1 MIKLTYIVCV
11 YNSASTIIRTMESIY
26 RQSLAEDE
34 FEVIVVDDCSPDNSS
49 ELVSEFATG
58 HSNLHLVRQKQNHRV
73 GTSMN
78 LGIRMAKGEYIQV
91 VDGDD
96 VVGDGIVD
104 TLNQCLKEK
113 VDASINASQ
122 YETADG
128 SLHSMPVPTDME
140 FPMSATEF
148 CEKVLTDDP
157 IFGGTQF
164 YMWRREFLVK
174 TNHPFVE
181 DLKMEDTDWIE
192 YHLFKAKTIGC
203 SRHVTYLYLYNEN
216 SQLHLTSVSTTADAI
231 LQSYR
236 RLEGCKLYQ
245 ETLPHFVSVISY
257 AAHCRVA
264 NSLRYRN
271 LSKFWGGDFL
281 TLFNRIGNEVRKE
294 LSQYPYPLL
303 ASLFLRHKYITLAF
317 LWSTV
322 WFPHVGRFFV
332 RLIRNVKN
340 HQ

>member
-11 YNSASTIIRTMESIY
+11 YNSSTTITRTLESIY
-26 RQSLAEDE
+26 RQHIEEDE

-49 ELVSEFATG
+49 ELIANFAIG

-96 VVGDGIVD
+96 VVCDGIVE
-104 TLNQCLKEK
+104 TLNQCLAQK
-113 VDASINASQ
+113 VDVSINTSQ
-122 YETADG
+122 YEAADG
-128 SLHSMPVPTDME
+128 KLHPMPIPTDMQ
-140 FPMSATEF
+140 FPMSAIDF

-164 YMWRREFLVK
+164 YMWRRAFLVE

-203 SRHVTYLYLYNEN
+203 SRHMTYTYLYNEN
-216 SQLHLTSVSTTADAI
+216 SQLHLMSVTTTADAI

-236 RLEGCKLYQ
+236 RLEGCKIYRA
-245 ETLPHFVSVISY
+245 TLPHFVSVIEY
-257 AAHCRVA
+257 AANCRVA
-264 NSLRYRN
+264 SSLRYRN
-271 LSKFWGGDFL
+271 LSKFRGSDFL
-281 TLFNRIGNEVRKE
+281 TLYNRIGDDVRKE
-294 LSQYPYPLL
+294 LSNYAYPLL
-303 ASLFLRHKYITLAF
+303 ALMFLRHKYLSLAF

-322 WFPHVGRFFV
+322 WMPHVGRIVV
-332 RLIRNVKN
+332 RSIRKIKK

>member
-11 YNSASTIIRTMESIY
+11 YNSAATIIRTLESIY
-26 RQSLAEDE
+26 RQPLSEEE

-49 ELVSEFATG
+49 ELVSSFALG
-58 HSNLHLVRQKQNHRV
+58 HTNLQLVRQKQNHRV

-96 VVGDGIVD
+96 VVGDGIIE

-113 VDASINASQ
+113 VDASINTSQ
-122 YETADG
+122 YEAVDG
-128 SLHSMPVPTDME
+128 TIHPMPVPTEMT
-140 FPMSATEF
+140 FPMSAKDF

-164 YMWRREFLVK
+164 YMWRRQFLIE

-203 SRHVTYLYLYNEN
+203 SRHMTYTYLYNEN
-216 SQLHLTSVSTTADAI
+216 SQLHLMSVTTTADAI

-236 RLEGCKLYQ
+236 RLEGCKIYR
-245 ETLPHFVSVISY
+245 ETLPHYVSVISL

-264 NSLRYRN
+264 SCLRYRN
-271 LSKFWGGDFL
+271 LSKYSGGDFI
-281 TLFNRIGNEVRKE
+281 TLYNRIGDDVRRE
-294 LSQYPYPLL
+294 LSNYPYPFM
-303 ASLFLRHKYITLAF
+303 AKMFLKHKYLTLVF

-322 WFPHVGRFFV
+322 WMPHIGRYIV
-332 RLIRNVKN
+332 RSIRRIK

>member
-11 YNSASTIIRTMESIY
+11 YNSSLTIIRTLESIY
-26 RQSLAEDE
+26 RQPINEDE

-49 ELVSEFATG
+49 ELVTNFAVGRT
-58 HSNLHLVRQKQNHRV
+58 NLHLVRQKQNHRV

-96 VVGDGIVD
+96 VVGDGIID
-104 TLNQCLKEK
+104 TLNQCLAQK
-113 VDASINASQ
+113 VDASINTSQ
-122 YETADG
+122 YEAADG
-128 SLHSMPVPTDME
+128 SLRPMPVPTNMT
-140 FPMSATEF
+140 FPMSATDF

-164 YMWRREFLVK
+164 YMWRREFLHEV
-174 TNHPFVE
+174 NHPFVE

-203 SRHVTYLYLYNEN
+203 SRYMTYTYLYNEN
-216 SQLHLTSVSTTADAI
+216 SQLHLMSVTTTADAI

-236 RLEGCKLYQ
+236 RLKGCKMYRAS
-245 ETLPHFVSVISY
+245 LPHFVSVIEY
-257 AAHCRVA
+257 AANCRVA
-264 NSLRYRN
+264 SSLRYRN
-271 LSKFWGGDFL
+271 LSKFWGSDFL
-281 TLFNRIGNEVRKE
+281 TLYNRIGDDVRKE
-294 LSQYPYPLL
+294 LSNYAYPSL
-303 ASLFLRHKYITLAF
+303 ALMFLRHKYITLLF

-322 WFPHVGRFFV
+322 WTAHIGRYLV
-332 RLIRNVKN
+332 RSIRKIKKTI
-340 HQ
+340 

>member
-11 YNSASTIIRTMESIY
+11 YNSATTIVRTLESIY
-26 RQSLAEDE
+26 RQPLSEEE

-49 ELVSEFATG
+49 ELVSSFAVG
-58 HSNLHLVRQKQNHRV
+58 HTNLQLVRQKQNHRV

-96 VVGDGIVD
+96 VVGDCIVD
-104 TLNQCLKEK
+104 TLNQCLKDE
-113 VDASINASQ
+113 VDASVNTSQ
-122 YETADG
+122 YEAADG
-128 SLHSMPVPTDME
+128 SLHPMPVPTDMK
-140 FPMSATEF
+140 FPMSATDF
-148 CEKVLTDDP
+148 CEKVLTDAP

-164 YMWRREFLVK
+164 YMWRREFLIE

-203 SRHVTYLYLYNEN
+203 SRHMTYTYLYNEN
-216 SQLHLTSVSTTADAI
+216 SQLHLMSVTTTADAI

-236 RLEGCKLYQ
+236 RLEGCKLYKS
-245 ETLPHFVSVISY
+245 TLPHFVSVISY

-264 NSLRYRN
+264 ASLRYRN
-271 LSKFWGGDFL
+271 LSKFWGNDFL
-281 TLFNRIGNEVRKE
+281 VLYNRIGDNVRKE
-294 LSQYPYPLL
+294 LSQYSYPWL
-303 ASLFLRHKYITLAF
+303 AQLFLRHKYITLCF
-317 LWSTV
+317 LWNTV
-322 WFPHVGRFFV
+322 WTVHVGRFIV
-332 RLIRNVKN
+332 RSIRKICK
-340 HQ
+340 H

>member
-11 YNSASTIIRTMESIY
+11 YNSASTIIRTLESIY
-26 RQSLAEDE
+26 RQPLAEDE

-49 ELVSEFATG
+49 ELVSAFAANHT
-58 HSNLHLVRQKQNHRV
+58 NLHLVRQKQNHRV

-96 VVGDGIVD
+96 VVGEGIVD
-104 TLNQCLKEK
+104 TLNQCMNEK
-113 VDASINASQ
+113 VDVSINTSQ
-122 YETADG
+122 YEAADG
-128 SLHSMPVPTDME
+128 IMHPMPVPTDMQ
-140 FPMSATEF
+140 FPMTAVDF

-164 YMWRREFLVK
+164 YMWRRQFLIE
-174 TNHPFVE
+174 THHPFVE

-203 SRHVTYLYLYNEN
+203 SRYLTYTYLYNEN
-216 SQLHLTSVSTTADAI
+216 SQLHLMSVTTTADAI

-236 RLEGCKLYQ
+236 RLEGCKLYKA
-245 ETLPHFVSVISY
+245 TLPHFVSVITY
-257 AAHCRVA
+257 ASHCRVA
-264 NSLRYRN
+264 ASLRYRN
-271 LSKFWGGDFL
+271 LSKFRGRDFL
-281 TLFNRIGNEVRKE
+281 LLYNRIGDDVCKE
-294 LSQYPYPLL
+294 LSQYSYPWL
-303 ASLFLRHKYITLAF
+303 AQMFLRHKYITLCL

-322 WFPHVGRFFV
+322 WMPHIG
-332 RLIRNVKN
+332 RLIVRSIRKLRK
-340 HQ
+340 H